1 MPHIPTHCDTLTYH
15 EVPYDFKSDW
25 PAECQGIRCLSPQGE
40 KEELVNLWEFP
51 RDMQAS
57 ELAFPPMER
66 GSWLGV
72 HREAGLCLLGSV
84 ETQCWTVLGVYCVY
98 NRFMGGDKSCTD

>member
-1 MPHIPTHCDTLTYH
+1 MS
-15 EVPYDFKSDW
+15 VSS
-25 PAECQGIRCLSPQGE
+25 GR

-51 RDMQAS
+51 RDMQAN

-72 HREAGLCLLGSV
+72 HREAGLSLLESV
-84 ETQCWTVLGVYCVY
+84 EIKCWTVLGDYCVY
-98 NRFMGGDKSCTD
+98 NRFMVGDK